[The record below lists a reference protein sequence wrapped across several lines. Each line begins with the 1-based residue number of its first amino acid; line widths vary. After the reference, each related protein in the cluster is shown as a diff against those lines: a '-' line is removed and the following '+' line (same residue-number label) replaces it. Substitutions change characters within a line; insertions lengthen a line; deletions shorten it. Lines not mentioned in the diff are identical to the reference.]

1 MTQKEV
7 LMQELQAIPDSL
19 AGELLD
25 FIRFLRLRTS
35 EKHETALL
43 SESSLLKDWNRPEE
57 DEAWKNL

>member
-25 FIRFLRLRTS
+25 FIRFLRFRTS
-35 EKHETALL
+35 PKNETALL
-43 SESSLLKDWNRPEE
+43 SESSLMKDWNKPEE